1 VFVGLRSY
9 ALLHESQ
16 GNTTVGFEGHQG
28 GQTNPSSINT
38 KGCDPNE
45 GSNVK
50 VELLCEGMKFKE
62 DFMIIALDGFDTI
75 LSNIFLDAYHID
87 ILRNGIK
94 LKIRARL
101 TKKLVTLEVDY

>member
-16 GNTTVGFEGHQG
+16 GSTIVGFEGHKG
-28 GQTNPSSINT
+28 GQTDPSLIST

-45 GSNVK
+45 GSNVR
-50 VELLCEGMKFKE
+50 VELFCEGMKFKE

-75 LSNIFLDAYHID
+75 LGNIFLDAYHID
-87 ILRNGIK
+87 ILRNDSKLRIK
-94 LKIRARL
+94 ARL
-101 TKKLVTLEVDY
+101 TKKLVNLEVDY

>member
-1 VFVGLRSY
+1 
-9 ALLHESQ
+9 
-16 GNTTVGFEGHQG
+16 
-28 GQTNPSSINT
+28 
-38 KGCDPNE
+38 
-45 GSNVK
+45 
-50 VELLCEGMKFKE
+50 MKFKE